1 MDKFTET
8 LLLLDS
14 DEFDKNQV
22 VSILL
27 LASQQLEIDTV
38 SEMARKEGKTPSG
51 IKISNQYRKIK
62 IGKQLFAVKGL
73 SDDNLPF

>member
-1 MDKFTET
+1 MDKFKET

-14 DEFDKNQV
+14 NEFDENQK

-27 LASQQLEIDTV
+27 LVVQNLNIDTV

-51 IKISNQYRKIK
+51 IKVSNQYRKIN
-62 IGKQLFAVKGL
+62 IGKQTFAVKGL
-73 SDDNLPF
+73 TQNNLPF